1 MRITIHTV
9 AGSLDVEYTHAI
21 LCIRLTL
28 NSFILLSAFF
38 ATFIPKL
45 EDKPNTQYDDEE
57 AIIINIIQ
65 M

>member
-21 LCIRLTL
+21 LRIRLTL
-28 NSFILLSAFF
+28 NSFIRLSAFF

-45 EDKPNTQYDDEE
+45 EDKPNTQYNQYSE
-57 AIIINIIQ
+57 IQINRRLE
-65 M
+65 